1 MASFWQRLFGGAPA
15 DEGAAAATPAASA
28 ALAALGADMH
38 SHLLPGL
45 DDGAETVAHSLDL
58 LRSLRDLGFRK
69 LVMTPHIMGDF
80 YKNTPEGI
88 RDALA
93 LLRTE
98 ADRAGLGDVV
108 LDCAAEYYLDEFLGR
123 KLADGT
129 EMLTFGGAERYLLFE
144 TSYMNEPL
152 NLYDIIFEMKSQ
164 GYRPVLAHPERY
176 TYLYG
181 RFAEIEKMRRDYGVL
196 LQVNLN
202 SLSGYYSPAARKVA
216 EQLVDAGLVD
226 FAGTDTHHLRHTDT
240 LLRRTA
246 PLPHVAKLLQLPLLN
261 NTL

>member
-1 MASFWQRLFGGAPA
+1 MASLWQRLFGGATSASVAPA
-15 DEGAAAATPAASA
+15 TLA
-28 ALAALGADMH
+28 ALATDMH

-45 DDGAETVAHSLDL
+45 DDGAETVEHSLDL
-58 LRSLRDLGFRK
+58 LRALRDLGYRK

-88 RDALA
+88 RAALK
-93 LLRTE
+93 LLRE
-98 ADRAGLGDVV
+98 AAAAAGLHDVA
-108 LDCAAEYYLDEFLGR
+108 LECAAEYYLDEFLGQ

-129 EMLTFGGAERYLLFE
+129 EMLTFGGDKRYLLFE

-152 NLYDIIFEMKSQ
+152 NLFDIIFEMKAQ
-164 GYRPVLAHPERY
+164 GYQPVLAHPERY

-181 RFAEIEKMRRDYGVL
+181 RFADIEKMRRDYGVL

-202 SLSGYYSPAARKVA
+202 SLTGYYSPAAKKVA
-216 EQLVDAGLVD
+216 EQLIDGKLVD
-226 FAGTDTHHLRHTDT
+226 FVGTDTHHLRHTAT
-240 LLRRTA
+240 LAQRTLVQPYMEKLLR
-246 PLPHVAKLLQLPLLN
+246 LPLLN

>member
-1 MASFWQRLFGGAPA
+1 
-15 DEGAAAATPAASA
+15 
-28 ALAALGADMH
+28 MH

-45 DDGAETVAHSLDL
+45 DDGAETVEHSLDL
-58 LRSLRDLGFRK
+58 LRALRELGFRK

-80 YKNTPEGI
+80 YKNTPESI
-88 RDALA
+88 RAALEQ
-93 LLRTE
+93 LRAAAT
-98 ADRAGLGDVV
+98 AAGLGDVE
-108 LDCAAEYYLDEFLGR
+108 LDCAAEYYLDEFLGH

-129 EMLTFGGAERYLLFE
+129 EMLTFGGDKRYLLFE

-152 NLYDIIFEMKSQ
+152 NLFETIFELKAQ

-181 RFAEIEKMRRDYGVL
+181 RFGEIEKLRQDHGVL

-202 SLSGYYSPAARKVA
+202 SLAGYYSPAAKKVA
-216 EQLVDAGLVD
+216 EQLVDGGLVD
-226 FAGTDTHHLRHTDT
+226 FVGTDTHHLRHTDT
-240 LLRRTA
+240 LLRRT
-246 PLPHVAKLLQLPLLN
+246 LSQPHMAKLRQLPLLN